1 MEYLAWNPK
10 AKEVQ
15 VHLGSDGFHVTEGLS
30 ICFKWSV
37 VWSSKSSRNPVS
49 EGWTG
54 RVCVWQ
60 HLLQQIS
67 QSGPRRAA
75 ISHVWR
81 GVTGSSRAKDCLLA
95 LDKWKMLRWASSRR
109 SNLPTPPSWMI
120 LMEQVDSSVSSVF
133 FLERMM
139 EVLKKWAVSLLSHLC
154 WGLHM
159 RSADR
164 ALVRK
169 KMVASKEVYD
179 VKRKQT
185 FQFSW
190 VVDYYYSAKEA
201 LCTNVPA

>member
-120 LMEQVDSSVSSVF
+120 LMERVDSSVCF
-133 FLERMM
+133 FSGADDGGTE
-139 EVLKKWAVSLLSHLC
+139 EVSRLASFSPLLRFAHAQRGS
-154 WGLHM
+154 GTGEE
-159 RSADR
+159 
-164 ALVRK
+164 K
-169 KMVASKEVYD
+169 
-179 VKRKQT
+179 
-185 FQFSW
+185 
-190 VVDYYYSAKEA
+190 
-201 LCTNVPA
+201 NGG